1 MCIQTTT
8 SANQSTTQAIAKS
21 PTKSIDLRGVPCP
34 LSFVR
39 AKLHLEKL
47 ETGQLLEV
55 LLDAGEPIE
64 QVPNS
69 LVADGHQVKSLEER
83 DRFFVMTVE
92 KA

>member
-1 MCIQTTT
+1 MCIQTT
-8 SANQSTTQAIAKS
+8 QSTTQSIA
-21 PTKSIDLRGVPCP
+21 KSIDLRSVPCP

-69 LVADGHQVKSLEER
+69 LIADGHQVKSLEAR
-83 DRFFVMTVE
+83 DRFFVMTVQ

>member
-1 MCIQTTT
+1 MCIQV
-8 SANQSTTQAIAKS
+8 I
-21 PTKSIDLRGVPCP
+21 KSIDLRGVPCP

-47 ETGQLLEV
+47 ESGQVLEV

-69 LVADGHQVKSLEER
+69 LISDGHQVKSIDER
-83 DRFFVMTVE
+83 DRFFALTVQ

>member
-1 MCIQTTT
+1 MCIQV
-8 SANQSTTQAIAKS
+8 
-21 PTKSIDLRGVPCP
+21 TKSIDLRGVPCP

-47 ETGQLLEV
+47 ETGQFLEV
-55 LLDAGEPIE
+55 LLDGGEAVE

-69 LVADGHQVKSLEER
+69 LVSDGHKVKSLEER
-83 DRFFVMTVE
+83 DRFFALTVQ

>member
-1 MCIQTTT
+1 MCIQT
-8 SANQSTTQAIAKS
+8 I
-21 PTKSIDLRGVPCP
+21 KSIDLRGVPCP

-83 DRFFVMTVE
+83 DRFFVMTVQ
-92 KA
+92 KAWS

>member
-1 MCIQTTT
+1 
-8 SANQSTTQAIAKS
+8 
-21 PTKSIDLRGVPCP
+21 
-34 LSFVR
+34 
-39 AKLHLEKL
+39 
-47 ETGQLLEV
+47 LLEV

>member
-8 SANQSTTQAIAKS
+8 STTQAIAQS

-69 LVADGHQVKSLEER
+69 LVADGHQVKSLEDR

>member
-1 MCIQTTT
+1 MCIQV
-8 SANQSTTQAIAKS
+8 S
-21 PTKSIDLRGVPCP
+21 KSIDLRGVPCP

-47 ETGQLLEV
+47 EIGQFLEV
-55 LLDAGEPIE
+55 LLDSGEPIE

-69 LVADGHQVKSLEER
+69 LVSDGHKLKGIEER
-83 DRFFVMTVE
+83 DHFFALTIQ

>member
-1 MCIQTTT
+1 MCIQTIT
-8 SANQSTTQAIAKS
+8 
-21 PTKSIDLRGVPCP
+21 SIDLRGVPCP

-47 ETGQLLEV
+47 ETGNLLEV
-55 LLDAGEPIE
+55 LLDGGEPIE

-69 LVADGHQVKSLEER
+69 LVSDGHKVKSIEER
-83 DRFFVMTVE
+83 DRYFALTVQ

>member
-8 SANQSTTQAIAKS
+8 STTQAIAQS
-21 PTKSIDLRGVPCP
+21 PTNSIDLRGVPCP

-69 LVADGHQVKSLEER
+69 LVADGHQVKSLEDR